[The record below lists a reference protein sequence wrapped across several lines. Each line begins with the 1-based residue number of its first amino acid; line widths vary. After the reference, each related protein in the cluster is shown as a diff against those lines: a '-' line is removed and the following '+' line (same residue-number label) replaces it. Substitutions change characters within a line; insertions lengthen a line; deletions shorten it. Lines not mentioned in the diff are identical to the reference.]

1 MSQVDVKKA
10 FYMEPEEI
18 VKYFES
24 KGLKTS
30 YDWREIYEEAH
41 AKSFTVAKMMNA
53 DLLNDTHDM
62 LTKAIKE
69 GWSAGHFQKEAGE
82 LFKKKGWDGIREV
95 KNPKTGEVETV
106 ELGTPRRIKNIFK
119 NNINSAYAVGRYKQQ
134 LEDVDIAPYFQYMCI
149 LDEATRPEHKA
160 MHEKVFRYDDPI
172 WESLYPPNGWGCRCF
187 VRSLSENELKNLELK
202 VEKSGSALQ
211 EIDTGDIRPVAGYS
225 FKVGNQDYT
234 LQADAGWSTNLG
246 AHAWNIDL
254 SAYSKIEKLP
264 QELKDTF
271 ISQMAQNIYS
281 KEAIVNLIKKTINNN
296 LNSRGL
302 EQTLTWFSPKI
313 IQALEN
319 ENIRLQTPI
328 AVFEDRQ
335 VKHSLSP
342 RKVETQRLTKEQ
354 FLRIY
359 DMVADYDEVYI
370 DTQAH
375 AVVYLKYL
383 SKDEIVDGRD
393 CIKIPVVINSQDKR
407 RPVNYISTTGRISS
421 KNIKTDKRYKKIE

>member
-1 MSQVDVKKA
+1 
-10 FYMEPEEI
+10 
-18 VKYFES
+18 
-24 KGLKTS
+24 
-30 YDWREIYEEAH
+30 
-41 AKSFTVAKMMNA
+41 
-53 DLLNDTHDM
+53 M

-254 SAYSKIEKLP
+254 SAYRKIEKLP

>member
-254 SAYSKIEKLP
+254 SAYRKIEKLP

-271 ISQMAQNIYS
+271 LSQMAQNIYS

>member
-254 SAYSKIEKLP
+254 SAYRKIEKLP